1 MNKVAIMTDT
11 IATIAPEMAQEFG
24 ITIVPYHVIM
34 DSKTY
39 SDTRID
45 MESFYA
51 RLRGKEN
58 LPTTA
63 PPSTKEIL
71 DAYRELSE
79 RAKAIIHITMT
90 STFTAQCEAAMQAKE
105 IASAELPVTTIEI
118 IDSQTVGP
126 GQLLITLQAAKAA
139 AQGKNIKDVI
149 KLVNHMIP
157 VVNLFDARD
166 TLFYLDKGGR
176 IFEAKSWAEAE
187 SLNSFRSITEI
198 DASTGGITKPIAR
211 AKTKRQIMEKLVD
224 IAMKRVG
231 NGRLHAAIAHIN
243 VPDQAEQFTEMVL
256 SQFQCDELYVNEAS
270 ATTAVHNGEGLIE
283 FGFYSSV

>member
-24 ITIVPYHVIM
+24 IRIVPYHVIM
-34 DSKTY
+34 DGKTY

-51 RLRGKEN
+51 RLRRKEN

-90 STFTAQCEAAMQAKE
+90 STFTAQREAAMQAKE
-105 IASAELPVTTIEI
+105 IASAELPGTTIEI

-149 KLVNHMIP
+149 KLVNHIIP
-157 VVNLFDARD
+157 VVNQLDARD

-187 SLNSFRSITEI
+187 SLNSFRTITEI

-224 IAMKRVG
+224 IARKRVG

-243 VPDQAEQFTEMVL
+243 VPDQAEQFKETVL

-283 FGFYSSV
+283 FGFYSSE